1 MVNHRI
7 HRNALYSLVI
17 ILAIIQI
24 TSLIIL
30 SAQISRS
37 NIELNA
43 KIQSSG
49 IEAKQYTQKLVED
62 YDSVYR
68 VNFQTISD
76 MLASQQRNFEQE
88 IKLLKSSQEDFSAVV
103 EDAVK
108 GVVSV
113 ASGDSVGTGFI
124 ISPSGY
130 VVTNNHVLADA
141 NDISVLTYDR
151 KKISAE
157 LIGRSSSR
165 DLALLQISGNYKYLE
180 LADENEI
187 QVGQRII
194 AIGNPLGLSF
204 TVTEGIISGLH
215 RPGPSGALEYLQTDV
230 PLNPGNSGGPLIN
243 TNGKVV
249 GIANFK
255 IGGAESLGFALET
268 VPIREEINN
277 MLNQTI
283 L

>member
-124 ISPSGY
+124 ISPSG
-130 VVTNNHVLADA
+130 
-141 NDISVLTYDR
+141 
-151 KKISAE
+151 
-157 LIGRSSSR
+157 
-165 DLALLQISGNYKYLE
+165 
-180 LADENEI
+180 
-187 QVGQRII
+187 
-194 AIGNPLGLSF
+194 
-204 TVTEGIISGLH
+204 
-215 RPGPSGALEYLQTDV
+215 
-230 PLNPGNSGGPLIN
+230 
-243 TNGKVV
+243 
-249 GIANFK
+249 
-255 IGGAESLGFALET
+255 
-268 VPIREEINN
+268 
-277 MLNQTI
+277 
-283 L
+283 